1 MKDNKTSVFHNAI
14 LVLIAL
20 CATAIT
26 VIMVHQLTFGNKQI
40 ASLEAELDSCK
51 SQIESQANAL
61 TEAGEQLGQYEAQLA
76 QYKQQLDSYAEKS
89 KGKTYAVSSTKEY
102 AAWVA
107 AQTALEPHDLYDD
120 LQYAYE
126 QLVELDS
133 EYYIGTEKYKATLN
147 LLVPQKEHENLS
159 SYMAT
164 LTRYFG
170 TSDTSAAWSR
180 FIDDLVSAKLL
191 TDKGNN
197 YYEWNTGTLNTKNVM
212 SKLNLTEDVSNAL
225 LGLLRTMGWDV

>member
-1 MKDNKTSVFHNAI
+1 MKENKSSIFQNAI

-20 CATAIT
+20 CAAAITAI
-26 VIMVHQLTFGNKQI
+26 MVYQLTLGNKQI
-40 ASLEAELDSCK
+40 VSLEAELDSCK

-76 QYKQQLDSYAEKS
+76 QYKQQLDSYAEKA
-89 KGKTYAVSSTKEY
+89 KEKTYAVSSTKEY
-102 AAWVA
+102 AAWIA
-107 AQTALEPHDLYDD
+107 AQTALEPHDLFDD

-170 TSDTSAAWSR
+170 TSDTSAVWSR

-212 SKLNLTEDVSNAL
+212 SKLNLTEDVANAL